1 MYLEEQDMQGSKIII
16 GTILASLI
24 FVAISAFPIPS
35 GYAQS
40 IDQSNIIVAPTGDVF
55 GFVDIKSDGH
65 SLDIKGL
72 SNYLPPSG
80 NVFEAWLLDGGSGAS
95 GYPLSIG
102 EFTDNLTLSYDA
114 NLVNPFTY
122 TDLFVT
128 IEPQDD
134 PDPKPATSV
143 TVGLAP
149 LSVPFGK

>member
-1 MYLEEQDMQGSKIII
+1 MYLEEHNMRGSKITFGI
-16 GTILASLI
+16 ILALLI
-24 FVAISAFPIPS
+24 FVTFSTVTVQS

-40 IDQSNIIVAPTGDVF
+40 IDQSDIIIDPTGNVF
-55 GFVDIKSDGH
+55 GFVNIMSDGH
-65 SLDIKGL
+65 SVEIKGL

-80 NVFEAWLLDGGSGAS
+80 KVFEAWLLDGGSGTS
-95 GYPLSIG
+95 GYPLSLG
-102 EFTDNLTLSYDA
+102 QFTDNLTLSYDA
-114 NLVNPFTY
+114 NLVNPYTY

>member
-1 MYLEEQDMQGSKIII
+1 MRGSKIII
-16 GTILASLI
+16 GTISALLI
-24 FVAISAFPIPS
+24 FVAYSSITLQS

-40 IDQSNIIVAPTGDVF
+40 INQSDIIVGPTGDVF

-65 SLDIKGL
+65 SVDIKGL

-80 NVFEAWLLDGGSGAS
+80 SVFEAWLLDGGSGSS
-95 GYPLSIG
+95 GYPLSLG
-102 EFTDNLTLSYDA
+102 KFTDNLTLSYDA
-114 NLVNPFTY
+114 NLVNPYTY

-134 PDPKPATSV
+134 PDPKPATSI
-143 TVGLAP
+143 TVGVAP